1 MSYRISVDKATPN
14 KIGTSTLAYK
24 RLGWPHEVAFNQSF
38 RRINVTKAVRRCC
51 QSKELM
57 EANMIYLKDEWRG
70 NDIFLLG
77 TMHVSEE
84 SAKEV
89 QRAVEIHCYS
99 KLY

>member
-1 MSYRISVDKATPN
+1 VREEAKGVCSIPGLFWINLMLALRI
-14 KIGTSTLAYK
+14 
-24 RLGWPHEVAFNQSF
+24 HQSF

-89 QRAVEIHCYS
+89 QRVRNS
-99 KLY
+99 RFSVGLLTVNR